1 MSAPAAP
8 RAGDGNASPAS
19 ARRFGSGARPSKDPP
34 DGVEVADLGE
44 VAEEAVTRSSMER
57 CVGRLSDEIKGH
69 LDSTMQEV
77 QRTVQDEAAVL
88 LDSLEGSFKQQLEAA
103 VSDLRE
109 LSRTTL
115 QEIRESIKVDAARSE
130 AKVVQAIHAVEAQG
144 VAWSAL
150 ASESRR
156 SFAELDRKLTLSAEL
171 DRKPDFD
178 RKLASESAKSRD
190 DDRSEGDPARSVAAS
205 SEVKSEEPGTAPAK
219 PSGGGLKGMMAL
231 KRGLKSGE
239 VGRIV
244 DEMEAPARH
253 LVQSRAG
260 SRARFADGDDLQ
272 AMTAAEQEGITALVS
287 EVQMEAR
294 KDADLDWKE
303 RFLPQLEQSSAACE
317 MLLQERVLPQ
327 LEAQQRQLADLAASS
342 QWAAGVLVE
351 LAASRGPSSQAGG
364 AAAEGAGAGEG
375 KAAWAETLVA
385 IQETTRSVCTEVRCL
400 RGDAGT
406 PATLSSVQA
415 HCCHI
420 VDSAGRVEAATGRL
434 EASGGVLREQLEDA
448 LSRLRRIDGRLGQLT
463 SPDASAAA
471 VAAGAAASVAGANL
485 SERVGDVVLRLR
497 RLDAEQ
503 RQVRQAVEELGR
515 HFVFMFGPRPQDSL
529 HREGPALTPLKPT
542 RRSRPASAAAA
553 GPRALGR

>member
-178 RKLASESAKSRD
+178 RKLASKSAKSRD

-244 DEMEAPARH
+244 DEME
-253 LVQSRAG
+253 
-260 SRARFADGDDLQ
+260 